1 MALVGLVT
9 QEHEETMSTSYEVH
23 PGIEIPPVQRIG
35 RRGSK
40 YPFATMSVGEMFF
53 IPTDEVPKSFS
64 SQRNAAQRRLT
75 RKFVSR
81 RAVLNGVEGVG
92 CWRTE

>member
-1 MALVGLVT
+1 
-9 QEHEETMSTSYEVH
+9 MSTSYEVH

-64 SQRNAAQRRLT
+64 SQRNAAQRRLGY
-75 RKFVSR
+75 KFVSR
-81 RAVLNGVEGVG
+81 MVTLDGREGVG